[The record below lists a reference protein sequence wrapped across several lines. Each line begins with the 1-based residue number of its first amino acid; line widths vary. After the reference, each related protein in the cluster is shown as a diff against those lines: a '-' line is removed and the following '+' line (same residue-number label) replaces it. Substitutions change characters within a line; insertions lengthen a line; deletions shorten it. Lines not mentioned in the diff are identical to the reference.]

1 MRTCALAIALYTMVT
16 PARAERL
23 AGLSPRAFGVDAEGH
38 DLDFHGQDTIGVGL
52 TTSFRIGGGR
62 WQALGEVGIGRMIGF
77 GNYVLGRV
85 GGRFLVSTLSTRGDY
100 AADFVLD
107 AGVGAERDWIASVPA
122 LDRPSAFVGWGM
134 LLRFSDHRAIDF
146 VLRLSASPRLDD
158 ESALR
163 VICHGTCPTT
173 DLAPA
178 DLAFM
183 LMIGGFAW

>member
-1 MRTCALAIALYTMVT
+1 E
-16 PARAERL
+16 PL

-62 WQALGEVGIGRMIGF
+62 WQALGEVGVRRMIRF
-77 GNYVLGRV
+77 GHYVRGRV
-85 GGRFLVSTLSTRGDY
+85 RRRFLVCTLSTGGESS
-100 AADFVLD
+100 ADFVLD
-107 AGVGAERDWIASVPA
+107 AGVGGERDWIASVPA
-122 LDRPSAFVGWGM
+122 LDRPSAFAGWGM

-163 VICHGTCPTT
+163 VICRGTCPTT
-173 DLAPA
+173 DLAP
-178 DLAFM
+178 
-183 LMIGGFAW
+183 